1 MKAHAIMV
9 ALPYQ
14 GHLSPLIDLAMKLA
28 SKGITVTFINTQHAH
43 NQMATS
49 QHASSD
55 HELDIF
61 SEARA
66 SGLDISYS
74 TISDGFPLEFD
85 RDLNVL
91 EFWEFQIRHFPS
103 LVAEF
108 VGDII
113 ASSSSTPFLVAD
125 TFSMWHRVVA
135 DKYNLVNVSFWT
147 EPAIVFAIDYHLH
160 LLTQNGH
167 YPPKGMFVMFLC
179 LTFVVCLEKVN
190 IVVHNFARCGAGCS
204 DMCIWTTYFRA
215 LIYLTFF
222 LQKIYIIFN

>member
-14 GHLSPLIDLAMKLA
+14 GHLSPFVNLAMKLA

-43 NQMATS
+43 NQIAAS
-49 QHASSD
+49 QHD
-55 HELDIF
+55 HDELDIF

-85 RDLNVL
+85 RDLNFV
-91 EFWEFQIRHFPS
+91 EFWDFQIRHFPS
-103 LVAEF
+103 LVAEV

-113 ASSSSTPFLVAD
+113 ASSSSSSAPFLVAD
-125 TFSMWHRVVA
+125 TFSMWHRMVA

-147 EPAIVFAIDYHLH
+147 EPAIVFAIDYYMH
-160 LLTQNGH
+160 LLIQNGH
-167 YPPKGMFVMFLC
+167 YPPKGMFPS
-179 LTFVVCLEKVN
+179 N
-190 IVVHNFARCGAGCS
+190 S
-204 DMCIWTTYFRA
+204 
-215 LIYLTFF
+215 
-222 LQKIYIIFN
+222 KITRSW